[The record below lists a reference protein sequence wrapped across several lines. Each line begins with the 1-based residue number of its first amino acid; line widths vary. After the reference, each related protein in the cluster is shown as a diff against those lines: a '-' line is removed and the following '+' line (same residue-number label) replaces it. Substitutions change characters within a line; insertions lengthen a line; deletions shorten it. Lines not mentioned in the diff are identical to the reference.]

1 VFECAKEDY
10 SYFDVKSENHPP
22 VWVTSQ
28 STRASGG
35 RETKRKGCRLL
46 PSHLNW
52 YILFSDVVN
61 APLGVAG
68 SEIPIDNLRQPM
80 ENQFYNSFQHI
91 ALSQRWQRNGQMAR
105 TKKKIAMIGIWLG
118 LLLLSACNTSTPTS
132 TPTIDLNP
140 FRTEVAS
147 TVLAQVTQ
155 AVALTPSTTPVPSPT
170 ATLAPSSTPAQP
182 TTTSNGTQAT
192 LASET
197 PGTPT
202 ADLAEWVSQ
211 SVADGTV
218 FAPGEAFTITW
229 RLKNAGTSTWTPAY
243 LFRFYS
249 GNAFGAPQ
257 EILLGR
263 EVAPGETVEISIS
276 MEAPTALGDYRSD
289 WVMSNELR
297 SNFKQPVYLEI
308 TVARPATVTPTTTAM
323 ATAPATASVTP

>member
-1 VFECAKEDY
+1 
-10 SYFDVKSENHPP
+10 
-22 VWVTSQ
+22 
-28 STRASGG
+28 
-35 RETKRKGCRLL
+35 
-46 PSHLNW
+46 
-52 YILFSDVVN
+52 
-61 APLGVAG
+61 
-68 SEIPIDNLRQPM
+68 M
-80 ENQFYNSFQHI
+80 ENQFWDIPQHI

-105 TKKKIAMIGIWLG
+105 TKKIIAMTGIWLG
-118 LLLLSACNTSTPTS
+118 LLLLSACSTSTPTS

-140 FRTEVAS
+140 FRTQVAS

-155 AVALTPSTTPVPSPT
+155 ALALTPSTTPIPSPT

-182 TTTSNGTQAT
+182 TNTSTSPQAT

-249 GNAFGAPQ
+249 GNAFGAPE
-257 EILLGR
+257 EILLGQ
-263 EVAPGETVEISIS
+263 EVAPGETVDITLS
-276 MEAPTALGDYRSD
+276 MEAPTTLGDYRSD

-297 SNFKQPVYLEI
+297 SNFKQPVFLEI
-308 TVARPATVTPTTTAM
+308 TVARPATVTPTTTA
-323 ATAPATASVTP
+323 TASASATP